1 MLLMGAAFRSV
12 LSEFVPCHVSIFL
25 QGTTGTF
32 KSAIAGCVQAFFG
45 KKDADLIGIDFLDI
59 IHPDDR
65 SAVSDILTI
74 HSKDARVDDLIVRA
88 VTPGKASTD
97 IAISGYQVPDFEN
110 DYFLAVKIAPKQTIP
125 IGRKPEDRDTE
136 SGVLSSEAFVDAATQ
151 RVRSYEAAGGK
162 AKVSMINI
170 GDLAEAGIVAGSAEE
185 AEVLK
190 AIGKTLS
197 G

>member
-1 MLLMGAAFRSV
+1 M
-12 LSEFVPCHVSIFL
+12 
-25 QGTTGTF
+25 
-32 KSAIAGCVQAFFG
+32 
-45 KKDADLIGIDFLDI
+45 
-59 IHPDDR
+59 
-65 SAVSDILTI
+65 
-74 HSKDARVDDLIVRA
+74 
-88 VTPGKASTD
+88 
-97 IAISGYQVPDFEN
+97 
-110 DYFLAVKIAPKQTIP
+110 
-125 IGRKPEDRDTE
+125 
-136 SGVLSSEAFVDAATQ
+136 LSSEAFVDAATQ